1 MQDASY
7 VVADLTSMP
16 SLLDVGTNIPEKR
29 PPASLV
35 RERWTGLELRHL
47 ITLAAVGREASFSR
61 AAEALGYTQSA
72 VSQQISRLEHIT
84 GTRLV
89 ERPGGPRPVSLT
101 PAGRL
106 LAGPAAGLRAP
117 LARAG
122 AA

>member
-84 GTRLV
+84 GARLG
-89 ERPGGPRPVSLT
+89 ERARGPPAGVAAARPPAGVADRGGA
-101 PAGRL
+101 PAGR
-106 LAGPAAGLRAP
+106 
-117 LARAG
+117 AR
-122 AA
+122 